1 MIRFKPL
8 PFVQALHRLAIE
20 NENLAIVGKKPQVTM
35 EEVRS
40 AELSQ
45 TVRSNG
51 WQIVTEILRE
61 LELKAHTNLRSGT
74 DRHERLLGR
83 LECLEEIR
91 TSIASL
97 LSVNDREHLELIAGE
112 AQEDWFLDAGGEDD

>member
-20 NENLAIVGKKPQVTM
+20 NDNLATIGKKPQVTM
-35 EEVRS
+35 EEVRA
-40 AELSQ
+40 AELGQ
-45 TVRSNG
+45 TIRSNG
-51 WQIVTEILRE
+51 WQLVTEILRE
-61 LELKAHTNLRSGT
+61 LELKAHAKLRSGT

-97 LSVNDREHLELIAGE
+97 LSVTDREQLDMIAGE
-112 AQEDWFLDAGGEDD
+112 ASEDWFLDAGGEDE